1 MVNSILAINYKHGKG
16 NVKLNLSELMP
27 CTDSDFRRVL
37 SFVGLSNDLRNH
49 AETLRDYIHQE
60 IAVLDV
66 ILEQEQKKKVLDRKK
81 RYQSNLKML
90 MKRYTWLETPQKSF
104 EKQEEKNMNTTYT
117 FTSDGI
123 IRDGKATPAGYSVT
137 PSGAVVAIILD
148 GTRERIRIE
157 STEPCYQEALA
168 AAKASNNAAKNKP
181 AVKLAERPAIIP
193 NPEEK
198 PEPEKRDP
206 KQAHGPVPEK
216 TFIGQTIQ
224 GNGWHILFDGTAS
237 RTRVIFDSEPSGRVK
252 KVVSEAGFYYSSV
265 MDSWNKKLTFKAYRA
280 AGELAKKLDKLYP
293 NAA

>member
-1 MVNSILAINYKHGKG
+1 MTTLSINYNHGKG
-16 NVKLNLSELMP
+16 SVKLNLSELMP

-37 SFVGLSNDLRNH
+37 SFVGLSDGLRNH
-49 AETLRDYIHQE
+49 AETLRDYIRQE

-117 FTSDGI
+117 FTSDSI
-123 IRDGKATPAGYSVT
+123 VRNGKATPAGYSVT

-148 GTRERIRIE
+148 GSRERIRIE
-157 STEPCYQEALA
+157 ETEPCYQEALA

-193 NPEEK
+193 DPEEK
-198 PEPEKRDP
+198 PEPEKTNP
-206 KQAHGPVPEK
+206 KQARGPVPEK
-216 TFIGQTIQ
+216 TFIGQTMR
-224 GNGWHILFDGTAS
+224 GNGWRILFDGTTS
-237 RTRVIFDSEPSGRVK
+237 RTRVIFDAEPSEKVK

-280 AGELAKKLDKLYP
+280 AGELVKKLNKLYQ

>member
-1 MVNSILAINYKHGKG
+1 MATLAINYKHGKG
-16 NVKLNLSELMP
+16 NIELNLDALMP
-27 CTDSDFRRVL
+27 CNDQDFRRVL
-37 SFVGLSNDLRNH
+37 SFLDLSDGRREMH
-49 AETLRDYIHQE
+49 VEALRDYILQE
-60 IAVLDV
+60 MAVLDV

-81 RYQSNLKML
+81 RYQNNLKML

-137 PSGAVVAIILD
+137 PSGTVVAIILD

-181 AVKLAERPAIIP
+181 AVKLAERPVIIP

-198 PEPEKRDP
+198 PEPEKEKP
-206 KQAHGPVPEK
+206 KQARGPVPEK

-224 GNGWHILFDGTAS
+224 GNGWCILFDGTTS
-237 RTRVIFDSEPSGRVK
+237 RTRAIFRNEPSEKVK
-252 KVVSEAGFYYSSV
+252 KVIADAGFYYSSV
-265 MDSWNKKLTFKAYRA
+265 MDSYNKKLTFKAYRA
-280 AGELAKKLDKLYP
+280 AGELAKKLNKLYP

>member
-90 MKRYTWLETPQKSF
+90 IKRYSWLETPQKSF
-104 EKQEEKNMNTTYT
+104 EKQEGKDMNTTYT
-117 FTSDGI
+117 FTSDSI
-123 IRDGKATPAGYSVT
+123 IRDGKTAPVGYSVT

-181 AVKLAERPAIIP
+181 EVKPAERLTIISDL
-193 NPEEK
+193 EK
-198 PEPEKRDP
+198 KDEPEKKDP
-206 KQAHGPVPEK
+206 KQARGPVPEK
-216 TFIGQTIQ
+216 TFINQTIQ
-224 GNGWHILFDGTAS
+224 GNGWHILFDGTTS
-237 RTRVIFDSEPSGRVK
+237 RTRVIFDGEPSEKVK
-252 KVVSEAGFYYSSV
+252 KAVSEAGFYYSSV

-280 AGELAKKLDKLYP
+280 AGELAKKLNKLYP